1 MIHRRAAMGAVFLV
15 VTIAAAAAHAAL
27 LPREVTTM
35 AGKPAPPIE
44 ATSIQGTPVK
54 TDTAR
59 GKVLLVNFF
68 ASWCP
73 PCNKELDHL
82 KQLRARVPSSQ
93 LLLVGVAMDPVVTP
107 KTVGQVKPVLIK
119 HGLNFPVVLATK
131 RLVAAYGC
139 PGFPATYVV
148 DPQGKFVKAL
158 YGYQPPD
165 KLAAEV
171 NALLPKTAAG

>member
-1 MIHRRAAMGAVFLV
+1 MVNKRAGLVGRFLV
-15 VTIAAAAAHAAL
+15 ASLVAAAAHAAL

-35 AGKPAPPIE
+35 AGKPAPHIQ
-44 ATSIQGTPVK
+44 ARSIQGSPVE

-82 KQLRARVPSSQ
+82 KALRARVPSSQ
-93 LLLVGVAMDPVVTP
+93 LLMVGVAMDPVVTP
-107 KTVGQVKPVLIK
+107 KTVGQVKPVVTK

-131 RLVAAYGC
+131 GLVAAYEC
-139 PGFPATYVV
+139 PGFPATYLV

-171 NALLPKTAAG
+171 NALLPRTAHG